1 MVASRARR
9 PTSTLDRIEEPP
21 CGLSGPRFVRVAL
34 ICGGGTRQGLWSD
47 ALAQIVSLP
56 RLAVASFRL
65 KALPGP
71 SKMRLPLFLNFGEL
85 APRTYELRQ
94 RRSDA
99 DKVPVREY
107 YQN

>member
-1 MVASRARR
+1 VAY
-9 PTSTLDRIEEPP
+9 P
-21 CGLSGPRFVRVAL
+21 GPVLFVVFVAL
-34 ICGGGTRQGLWSD
+34 ICCGPRQGLWSD

-85 APRTYELRQ
+85 ASAMLRLINPRTYELRQ
-94 RRSDA
+94 RQSDA
-99 DKVPVREY
+99 DKLPAREY

>member
-1 MVASRARR
+1 
-9 PTSTLDRIEEPP
+9 
-21 CGLSGPRFVRVAL
+21 VAL

-85 APRTYELRQ
+85 ASAMLRLINPRTYELRQ
-94 RRSDA
+94 RQSDA
-99 DKVPVREY
+99 DKLPAREY

>member
-1 MVASRARR
+1 VAY
-9 PTSTLDRIEEPP
+9 P
-21 CGLSGPRFVRVAL
+21 GPVLFVVFVAL
-34 ICGGGTRQGLWSD
+34 ICGGTRQGLWSD

-56 RLAVASFRL
+56 LLAVASFRL
-65 KALPGP
+65 KALRGP
-71 SKMRLPLFLNFGEL
+71 SKMRLPFFLNFGEL

>member
-1 MVASRARR
+1 VAYA
-9 PTSTLDRIEEPP
+9 
-21 CGLSGPRFVRVAL
+21 GLVLFVVFVAL

-85 APRTYELRQ
+85 ASAMLRLINPRTYELRQ
-94 RRSDA
+94 RQSDA
-99 DKVPVREY
+99 DKLPAREY